1 MAGEWIKMG
10 VGLRT
15 HPKVVRMATMLKAD
29 RLRVVGG
36 LHAVW
41 GLFDTHSVEG
51 HLDGYTAE
59 VMDADLGWKGFT
71 AAMVA
76 IGWLTDTGDGL
87 AAPDYEEHNGPVA
100 KRRAMETSRKG
111 RSRNKSADCPHE
123 TDDDSGQVSASD
135 ADKVRNR
142 EDKRREEEPPIAPK
156 GAAEGDGGDKHGPTI
171 PCPYDRI
178 VGLYHEVLPGL
189 PKAKLMP
196 ASRQKALRKVWG
208 WVLSSTKGDGQR
220 RATTTDEA
228 LHWLRGY
235 FERAQVNDFLMGRTP
250 RSAEHA
256 NWQCDLDFLLT
267 DKGMKQVIEKT
278 QDAA

>member
-1 MAGEWIKMG
+1 MAGEWIKMA

-51 HLDGYTAE
+51 RLDGYTPE

-76 IGWLTDTGDGL
+76 IGWLSETDDGL

-111 RSRNKSADCPHE
+111 RSRKTSADCPQD
-123 TDDDSGQVSASD
+123 TDDECGHLSACD
-135 ADKVRNR
+135 ADKLRNR
-142 EDKRREEEPPIAPK
+142 EEKRREEQKTKTPRKRAAPAVLVSVDALVADGVEPQHAADWLAVRKVKNLPLTPTAWQETQAEAVKAGLPIGAAIK
-156 GAAEGDGGDKHGPTI
+156 RAAAEGWGGF
-171 PCPYDRI
+171 
-178 VGLYHEVLPGL
+178 
-189 PKAKLMP
+189 KA
-196 ASRQKALRKVWG
+196 S
-208 WVLSSTKGDGQR
+208 
-220 RATTTDEA
+220 
-228 LHWLRGY
+228 WLAR
-235 FERAQVNDFLMGRTP
+235 
-250 RSAEHA
+250 
-256 NWQCDLDFLLT
+256 
-267 DKGMKQVIEKT
+267 
-278 QDAA
+278 DAAGHSRNGADPADAFSGAH